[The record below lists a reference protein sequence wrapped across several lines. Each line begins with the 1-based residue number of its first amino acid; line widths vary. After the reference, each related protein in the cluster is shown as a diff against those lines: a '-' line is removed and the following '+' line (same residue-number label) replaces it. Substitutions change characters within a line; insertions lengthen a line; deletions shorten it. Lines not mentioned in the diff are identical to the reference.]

1 MLSSA
6 SQLSVR
12 NTATQRL
19 AAQLVA
25 QLPAQLPAQLAAQPT
40 APLSALLAAPT
51 LPDQNDN
58 YSKQLLDV
66 YGRYNS
72 RSNQVN
78 KRQESMTIC
87 RLPKIH

>member
-19 AAQLVA
+19 VV
-25 QLPAQLPAQLAAQPT
+25 QLPAQLAAQPTAQFT

-58 YSKQLLDV
+58 YSKQFLDV

-72 RSNQVN
+72 PSNQVN
-78 KRQESMTIC
+78 KRHESITI
-87 RLPKIH
+87 